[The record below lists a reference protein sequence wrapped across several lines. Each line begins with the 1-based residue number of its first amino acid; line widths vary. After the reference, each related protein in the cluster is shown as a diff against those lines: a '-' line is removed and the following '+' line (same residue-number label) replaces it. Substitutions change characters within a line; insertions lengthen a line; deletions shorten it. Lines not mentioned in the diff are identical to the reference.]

1 MSKTAYWL
9 RLVAS
14 LPVYL
19 VSIMMWIQTPRTIA
33 DAVRLWRRGYLTSYE
48 QGLAIGYIIGGVLVA
63 AVAYGIWR
71 MARYL
76 RTGYFKKQPK
86 PAPTPWP

>member
-19 VSIMMWIQTPRTIA
+19 LSIMMWIQTPRTIA
-33 DAVRLWRRGYLTSYE
+33 DAVRL
-48 QGLAIGYIIGGVLVA
+48 
-63 AVAYGIWR
+63 
-71 MARYL
+71 
-76 RTGYFKKQPK
+76 
-86 PAPTPWP
+86 